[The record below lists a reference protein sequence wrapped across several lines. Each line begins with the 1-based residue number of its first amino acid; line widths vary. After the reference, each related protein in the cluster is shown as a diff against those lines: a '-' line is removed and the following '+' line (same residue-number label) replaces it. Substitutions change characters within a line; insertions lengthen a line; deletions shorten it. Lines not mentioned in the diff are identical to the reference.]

1 MTTHMKIPSITS
13 APGTHFSFA
22 LRRDKCSYFVSPA
35 HFFFTFAH
43 LTPNFSMS
51 ATTIPLRSDAVP
63 ESYGAVNLGAVA
75 EVGFTEDFAQDAVL
89 KASFSIHGRDL
100 VSSTL
105 NQKYAAIAT
114 LAGATVELVMTAFAE
129 ASTRLNRGVYNNIS
143 TTDRHRILGRAL
155 YGIGLGLTTPR
166 STLGAKESAVAGLFA
181 TLPATPCDRQDST
194 EPPPGP
200 TPALTTATARY
211 TAAQAAMAEAAT
223 GSPAVVAAAATE
235 LATAAAAVEAAE
247 LNSSTASAAQ
257 ARYAAAHEAMSAA
270 VLKGDTPSIGVAAE
284 ELAAAAMHVMTSPMS
299 SQPGGVNTGGIIT
312 NAAEDHASM
321 HVGSPMPNQP
331 GGVITG
337 GITNDSGHGSS
348 NSGRADEST
357 TAMLTNLVRD
367 LVNARAPQKRG
378 ATDALASA
386 FSAASQ
392 DTPRLTA

>member
-1 MTTHMKIPSITS
+1 
-13 APGTHFSFA
+13 
-22 LRRDKCSYFVSPA
+22 
-35 HFFFTFAH
+35 
-43 LTPNFSMS
+43 
-51 ATTIPLRSDAVP
+51 
-63 ESYGAVNLGAVA
+63 
-75 EVGFTEDFAQDAVL
+75 
-89 KASFSIHGRDL
+89 
-100 VSSTL
+100 
-105 NQKYAAIAT
+105 
-114 LAGATVELVMTAFAE
+114 
-129 ASTRLNRGVYNNIS
+129 
-143 TTDRHRILGRAL
+143 
-155 YGIGLGLTTPR
+155 
-166 STLGAKESAVAGLFA
+166 
-181 TLPATPCDRQDST
+181 
-194 EPPPGP
+194 
-200 TPALTTATARY
+200 
-211 TAAQAAMAEAAT
+211 MAEAAT

-257 ARYAAAHEAMSAA
+257 ARYAAAHEAMRAA
-270 VLKGDTPSIGVAAE
+270 VLKGDTPSIGVAAA

-299 SQPGGVNTGGIIT
+299 NQPGGVNTGGIIT

-321 HVGSPMPNQP
+321 HVMSPMPNQP